1 MAGEASLLG
10 LPIELKGAVLEY
22 VSDCNS
28 GYSIYQPKES
38 LWIHKSPPIE
48 TKRVCV

>member
-22 VSDCNS
+22 VSDLNVGHPCNNRKL
-28 GYSIYQPKES
+28 IDA
-38 LWIHKSPPIE
+38 
-48 TKRVCV
+48 

>member
-22 VSDCNS
+22 VSDRNS
-28 GYSIYQPKES
+28 GYSTNQKKAYG
-38 LWIHKSPPIE
+38 WIVHLL
-48 TKRVCV
+48 